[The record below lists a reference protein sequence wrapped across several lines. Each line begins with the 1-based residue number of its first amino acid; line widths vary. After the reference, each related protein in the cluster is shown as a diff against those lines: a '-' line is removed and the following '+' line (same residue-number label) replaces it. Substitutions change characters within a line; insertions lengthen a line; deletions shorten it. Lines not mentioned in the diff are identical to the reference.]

1 LIERG
6 FGQYRDQFGPT
17 ELVAIAEDLDA
28 VADLRE
34 RALEL
39 RRLTD
44 GEPGADPGRRSPLTV
59 VA

>member
-44 GEPGADPGRRSPLTV
+44 GEPGADPAAPR
-59 VA
+59 